1 MDTIVTLSRIQFG
14 MTAMFHFLFV
24 PLTLGMTWLLVIME
38 SLYVKTG
45 NQIYKNM
52 TKYWGKLFGINFAM
66 GITTGLT
73 MEFQFGTNWAYY
85 AHYVGDIFGA
95 PLAIEGLMAFFL
107 ESTFIGL
114 FFFGWDKLSKKQHL
128 LVTVLVAIGSNL
140 SAFWI
145 LIANGWMMHPK
156 GTYFNHLTHRMEL
169 QSFID
174 VLTNPFAW
182 YKFFHTISAG
192 YVTASIFI
200 LGISSYFLLKKRDI
214 EFASKSFKIASIFG
228 LVTSILVIL
237 FGDNSGIQVYKYQ
250 PSKLAAIEG
259 IWETEKAPASWSLI
273 GIPSSEKQTN
283 LFEIKIPYAASL
295 IITHNL
301 HTDLKGINQIIK
313 ENQQKIIKGVRGLN
327 LIKELNKNPNNLSIQ
342 KELESLSPY
351 LGYGLLVKK
360 YTNDISNVTAKI
372 IEKAANDTIP
382 KVFPL
387 YYAFRIMVFLGMSF
401 LLLFIIA
408 NIIIKRNYNNL
419 QEKTLFLKWAIIWIP
434 MPWIAAL
441 SGWFVAE
448 YGRQPWTIFEIL
460 PTYLSVSSI
469 SSTTVTL
476 SLISFAVIYSILT
489 IIEIFLMI
497 KYIKIGPKSID
508 SYNNNL
514 KIDKKDI

>member
-1 MDTIVTLSRIQFG
+1 METLVTLSRIQFG

-24 PLTLGMTWLLVIME
+24 PLTIGMTWILVIME
-38 SLYVKTG
+38 SLYVKT
-45 NQIYKNM
+45 NNPIYKDM

-66 GITTGLT
+66 GVTTGLT

-128 LVTVLVAIGSNL
+128 FVTILVAIGSNL

-182 YKFFHTISAG
+182 YKFFHTTTAG
-192 YVTASIFI
+192 YVTASVFV
-200 LGISSYFLLKKRDI
+200 LGISSYFLIKKRNI
-214 EFASKSFKIASIFG
+214 EFARKSFKIASIFG
-228 LVTSILVIL
+228 LITSISVVL

-259 IWETEKAPASWSLI
+259 IWHTEKAPAGWSLI
-273 GIPSSEKQTN
+273 GIPNQEQQKN

-295 IITHNL
+295 IIAHDL
-301 HTDLKGINQIIK
+301 HTSLKGIDQIIK
-313 ENQQKIIKGVRGLN
+313 ENKEKIKYGVQGLILVN
-327 LIKELNKNPNNLSIQ
+327 KLNNESNNQNIT
-342 KELESLSPY
+342 KTIESLSPY

-360 YTNDISNVTAKI
+360 YTNDLTNITNNI

-382 KVFPL
+382 KVWPL
-387 YYAFRIMVFLGMSF
+387 YYTFRIMVFLGISF
-401 LLLFIIA
+401 ILLFLIA
-408 NIIIKRNYNNL
+408 NILIKKNYHNL
-419 QEKTLFLKWAIIWIP
+419 EEKTFFLKWAILWIP
-434 MPWIAAL
+434 TPWIAAL

-460 PTYLSVSSI
+460 PTYLSVSSL
-469 SSTTVTL
+469 SSNTVTM
-476 SLISFAVIYSILT
+476 SLISFAIIYSILT

-497 KYIKIGPKSID
+497 KYIKIGPESID
-508 SYNNNL
+508 TYQKNSKTIY
-514 KIDKKDI
+514 KDF